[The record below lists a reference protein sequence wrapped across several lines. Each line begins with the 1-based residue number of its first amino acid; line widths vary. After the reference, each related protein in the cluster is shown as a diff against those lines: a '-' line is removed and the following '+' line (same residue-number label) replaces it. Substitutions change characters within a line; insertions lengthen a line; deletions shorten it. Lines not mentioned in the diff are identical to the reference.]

1 MKLSK
6 NAKMRIKRMSATE
19 MKAVAKAT
27 KLLADT
33 ECITPQRAQTIM
45 RTLKQCQ
52 SGY

>member
-6 NAKMRIKRMSATE
+6 TAKMRIKRMSATE
-19 MKAVAKAT
+19 MKAVAKAA

-33 ECITPQRAQTIM
+33 ECITPQRAATIM